1 MKRILFAAFSLV
13 LLASCGNNIDE
24 FIVSKE
30 PPAIFPDYTN
40 ITIPVN
46 IAPLNFKG
54 AANSELLSVDVMTK
68 METIKMKCRN
78 GKLIW
83 NEKKWHSFL
92 NRSVGDTVL
101 YIVTMKDSLGQ
112 IVKYNPFY
120 QYISPDSIDSYIAY
134 RLINTGY
141 ILWDKLG
148 IYQRCLENFTQK
160 PIIENSSVDGA
171 CMNCHSFSAQN
182 PNTMLLHTRKYNGGT
197 TILYDGKLQKYNTK
211 TDISMSAGVYP
222 SWNPNGY
229 IVALSTNF
237 IYQRF
242 HNNYSK
248 RIYVYDTKSDIV
260 LLNMKT
266 QTLTTCPQLST
277 KDMENLPA
285 WAPDGR
291 TLYYISTPERKPGDL
306 EMNYDNNL
314 RYSLLR
320 ITYDEPTNS
329 WGTPDTLLR
338 ANDIDG
344 SVTFPKPS
352 PDGRYIA
359 FTFAE
364 RGYFTPYNWE
374 AQIRLLD
381 LQTMQVTEPENV
393 NSYCSESNHGWSHNG
408 KWLVVGSKYPD
419 GMFTKPYFA
428 HFDGNGNFDKR
439 FLLPQEDPDFYDSYT
454 LNYNNT
460 DFITGEVPTTT
471 FQWRDAIRGEAVQVK
486 ADPSVDIDGL
496 SGATAKK

>member
-1 MKRILFAAFSLV
+1 MKRIFYIVCSLLV
-13 LLASCGNNIDE
+13 VACSSHDDNIVAVD
-24 FIVSKE
+24 IQ
-30 PPAIFPDYTN
+30 PIIYPDYKD
-40 ITIPVN
+40 IVIPVN
-46 IAPLNFKG
+46 IAPLNFKCDS
-54 AANSELLSVDVMTK
+54 NTVLLSVQVSAK
-68 METIKMKCRN
+68 NSACEIKCTD

-83 NEKKWHSFL
+83 SARKWHRLLSE
-92 NRSVGDTVL
+92 NVGDTLFYTATVAD
-101 YIVTMKDSLGQ
+101 TAGR
-112 IVKYNPFY
+112 IVKCAPFY
-120 QYISPDSIDSYIAY
+120 QVVSPDSIDSHIAY

-141 ILWDKLG
+141 VLWDKLG
-148 IYQRCLENFTQK
+148 IYERCLENFRQK
-160 PIIENSSVDGA
+160 PIIENASVDYA

-182 PNTMLLHTRKYNGGT
+182 PNTMLLHTRKFNGGT

-229 IVALSTNF
+229 IIAMSTNF

-242 HNNYSK
+242 HNNYMK

-291 TLYYISTPERKPGDL
+291 TLYYISSPQRAEEDIENFDKHTA
-306 EMNYDNNL
+306 
-314 RYSLLR
+314 YSLLR
-320 ITYDEPTNS
+320 ITYDEATNS
-329 WGTPDTLLR
+329 WGTADTLLR
-338 ANDIDG
+338 ATDLGG

-359 FTFAE
+359 FTFAN

-381 LQTMQVTEPENV
+381 LQTMQVVEPENV
-393 NSYCSESNHGWSHNG
+393 NSRCSESNHGWSHNG
-408 KWLVVGSKYPD
+408 HWLVVGSKYPD

-428 HFDGNGNFDKR
+428 HFDGNGHFDKR

-454 LNYNNT
+454 LNFNNA
-460 DFITGEVPTTT
+460 DFITGEVPTTPI
-471 FQWRDAIRGEAVQVK
+471 QWRDAIKSDPVPVK

>member
-1 MKRILFAAFSLV
+1 MKKILYSFV
-13 LLASCGNNIDE
+13 LLLMFVSCNQSYDNC
-24 FIVSKE
+24 
-30 PPAIFPDYTN
+30 AISDKKPDIYPDYTD
-40 ITIPVN
+40 IVIPVN

-54 AANSELLSVDVMTK
+54 ANNCTLLNVEVKSPK
-68 METIKMKCRN
+68 ETLNLKCSN
-78 GKLIW
+78 GKVIW
-83 NEKKWHSFL
+83 KERKWRSLL
-92 NRSVGDTVL
+92 NGNVGDTL
-101 YIVTMKDSLGQ
+101 FFTATIKDSVGS
-112 IVKYNPFY
+112 IVKCAPFF
-120 QYISPDSIDSYIAY
+120 QVVSPDSIDSHIAY

-148 IYQRCLENFTQK
+148 IYERCLENFTQK
-160 PIIENSSVDGA
+160 PIIENNSVDGA

-229 IVALSTNF
+229 LVAMSTNL

-266 QTLTTCPQLST
+266 LTLTTCPQLST

-291 TLYYISTPERKPGDL
+291 TLYYISTPERQPDQIEKFDPDIK
-306 EMNYDNNL
+306 
-314 RYSLLR
+314 YSLLR
-320 ITYDEPTNS
+320 IVYDEPTNS
-329 WGTPDTLLR
+329 WSSVDTLLR
-338 ANDIDG
+338 ANDLNG
-344 SVTFPKPS
+344 SITFPKPS
-352 PDGRYIA
+352 PDGRYLA
-359 FTFAE
+359 FTLASQ
-364 RGYFTPYNWE
+364 GYFTPYNWE
-374 AQIRLLD
+374 SEICLLD
-381 LQTMQVTEPENV
+381 LETMKMKLCPNV
-393 NSYCSESNHGWSHNG
+393 NSNCSESNHGWSHNG
-408 KWLVVGSKYPD
+408 HWLVVGSKYPD

-439 FLLPQEDPDFYDSYT
+439 FLLPQADPDFYDDYT

-460 DFITGEVPTTT
+460 DFIMGEVPTTPM
-471 FQWRDAIRGEAVQVK
+471 QWRDAIRGDIVQVN